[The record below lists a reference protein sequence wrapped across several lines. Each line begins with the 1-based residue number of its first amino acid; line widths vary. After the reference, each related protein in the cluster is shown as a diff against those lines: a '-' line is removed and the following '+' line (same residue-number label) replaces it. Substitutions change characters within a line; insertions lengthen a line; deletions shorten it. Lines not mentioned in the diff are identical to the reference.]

1 MGIVLQNSLKQNSFP
16 VLIFIIAS
24 LLVMASF
31 PRFIASVKALYPKA
45 VLAEL
50 SAGQELPA
58 TTFLQAQH
66 NLSTAIEW
74 VDASYFWRQ
83 LSDLQFKYFLLYAS
97 DLDNIHNALLET
109 SATTD
114 LALSLMPVAPYTW
127 YDRAVIDSMDEQGM
141 NRALE
146 SLAMSIYVDRINK
159 NLLQARVMF
168 LWENLANCNEE
179 LRSLFKSQLL
189 LFWELRHRQ
198 LIKVLKANP
207 EMQPWL
213 VEGLSTSPDELIR
226 LNRLLRK

>member
-1 MGIVLQNSLKQNSFP
+1 MQNSFKQNSFP
-16 VLIFIIAS
+16 VLILVIAS
-24 LLVMASF
+24 LLLSASF
-31 PRFIASVKALYPKA
+31 PRFIASLKALYPKA
-45 VLAEL
+45 VLAEV

-58 TTFLQAQH
+58 TTFLQAQR
-66 NLSTAIEW
+66 NLGTAIEW
-74 VDASYFWRQ
+74 VDSSYFWRQ

-127 YDRAVIDSMDEQGM
+127 YDRAVIDSMDAQGM
-141 NRALE
+141 DRALE

-168 LWENLANCNEE
+168 LWENLSSCNEE
-179 LRSLFKSQLL
+179 MLSLFKSQLL
-189 LFWELRHRQ
+189 LFWELKRRK
-198 LIKVLKANP
+198 LVKVLKENP
-207 EMQPWL
+207 EMQSWL
-213 VEGLSTSPDELIR
+213 VEGLSTSPDELTR